1 VLSWV
6 MLWRVAETP
15 KRRVEHG
22 QQAQHNAENQPKM
35 QPCSTTTGRERAVR
49 MSAASEGAPSERQ

>member
-1 VLSWV
+1 